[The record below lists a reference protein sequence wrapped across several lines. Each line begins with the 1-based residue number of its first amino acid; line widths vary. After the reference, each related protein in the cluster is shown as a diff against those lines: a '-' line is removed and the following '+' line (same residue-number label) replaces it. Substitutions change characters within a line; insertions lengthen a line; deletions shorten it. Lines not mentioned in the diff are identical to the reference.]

1 MSSGFRVQ
9 ETSEVAGTKAKC
21 QSHGPH
27 SCTLQLL
34 SPESTLLVSPDLL
47 SFFRIS
53 HNSGSRGFFFFFF
66 NNIHSLLT
74 FKCYPSPPK
83 EHCVKQTENFGNIWK
98 APVWVSKLK
107 AMGRGKRQRT
117 GYSCPTGSQLLVS
130 TWTVSLPWPTKL
142 DTICSQLSPL

>member
-1 MSSGFRVQ
+1 MPVTWSSQ
-9 ETSEVAGTKAKC
+9 LHTPVAVTREHTASVTRSFEFFQNKS
-21 QSHGPH
+21 QFW
-27 SCTLQLL
+27 
-34 SPESTLLVSPDLL
+34 VSWV
-47 SFFRIS
+47 
-53 HNSGSRGFFFFFF
+53 FFFFFF